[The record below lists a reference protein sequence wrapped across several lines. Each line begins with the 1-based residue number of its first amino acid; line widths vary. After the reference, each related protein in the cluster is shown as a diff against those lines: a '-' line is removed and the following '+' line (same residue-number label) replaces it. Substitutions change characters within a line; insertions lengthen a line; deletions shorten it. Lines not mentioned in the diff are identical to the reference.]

1 MPRPKLSAMAPLDI
15 LHKSPLF
22 SGLDRNTLKA
32 MAGAFTLG
40 HWRGNSEL
48 MAPEDTAEQFMVLVQ
63 GRAKVSCSNGQDGR
77 ELTLWLL
84 GPGDGVDVLSLLDG
98 KAHAVSVRTLEEVEA
113 LSVPLALVRQWIERY
128 PAFRLAAHHY
138 IARQLREVAELAGDL
153 ALHNTMSRLA
163 ELLLRHFDSSRS
175 SQPNLIHDLP
185 HEELA
190 HLIGSVRVVV
200 NRLISGLKREGIV
213 ELRDGALRVMN
224 LKRLLGKVEAQMGTG
239 STRSGGSQATGG

>member
-1 MPRPKLSAMAPLDI
+1 MAPRDI
-15 LHKSPLF
+15 LHKSPVF
-22 SGLDRNTLKA
+22 SGLERNALKT
-32 MAGAFTLG
+32 MARAFTLR
-40 HWRGNSEL
+40 HWPENSEI

-63 GRAKVSCSNGQDGR
+63 GRVKVSCSNRQGR

-98 KAHAVSVRTLEEVEA
+98 KPHAVSVRTLTQVEA
-113 LSVPLALVRQWIERY
+113 LSVPLPVVRQWLERY

-138 IARQLREVAELAGDL
+138 IARQLREVADLAGDL
-153 ALHNTMSRLA
+153 ALNHTMTRLA

-200 NRLISGLKREGIV
+200 NRLIGQLKRDGIV
-213 ELRDGALRVMN
+213 DMRDGTLRVVN
-224 LKRLLGKVEAQMGTG
+224 LKRLLSTVEAQIGARN
-239 STRSGGSQATGG
+239 TRSGHSQATG